1 MQRSFLVIDDFF
13 DRPDKA
19 REVALAMDYP
29 DPGEVYYP
37 GRNSKQSMAWPGSDQ
52 MFSQL
57 VGEKV
62 IGINKWSHGCARS
75 TLAADKRRGRVH
87 VDPGATWAGIIYL
100 SLDEHASGGTDF
112 FRNVR
117 YGTDRAP
124 LDDAEA
130 QAIYGKA
137 TPREALMEILTVE
150 NGSDPDA
157 WELTHTLPMKF
168 NRCVLFRP
176 WFWHSSGDGFGTTLE
191 DGRLVLLLF
200 FAPAPDAVG
209 AVSVPM
215 L

>member
-1 MQRSFLVIDDFF
+1 MGCIGVGDANARRDANALV
-13 DRPDKA
+13 RC
-19 REVALAMDYP
+19 ALA
-29 DPGEVYYP
+29 
-37 GRNSKQSMAWPGSDQ
+37 
-52 MFSQL
+52 
-57 VGEKV
+57 
-62 IGINKWSHGCARS
+62 
-75 TLAADKRRGRVH
+75 
-87 VDPGATWAGIIYL
+87 AT
-100 SLDEHASGGTDF
+100 S
-112 FRNVR
+112 
-117 YGTDRAP
+117 AP

-176 WFWHSSGDGFGTTLE
+176 WFWHSSGDGFGTTIE
-191 DGRLVLLLF
+191 DGRLVVLLF

-209 AVSVPM
+209 AVTVPM